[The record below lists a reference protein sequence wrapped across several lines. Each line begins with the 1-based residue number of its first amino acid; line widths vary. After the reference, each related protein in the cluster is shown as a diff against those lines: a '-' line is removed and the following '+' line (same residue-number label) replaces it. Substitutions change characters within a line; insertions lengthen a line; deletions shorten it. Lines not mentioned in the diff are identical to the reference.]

1 MISFV
6 IKEGY
11 EGRALRENTLPSL
24 KVLKVHIHVFILF
37 QCRSDNSYIL
47 VHSAVCD
54 FVKLLKVLT
63 DIKTGYNFIVY
74 ISTLPVFIEPWITKV
89 VLKIYLK
96 KKPRRANFFLNCQE
110 HSFDIKK
117 IRLALKFGAQTGLKS
132 SVRCYSL
139 SNVLKYAR
147 EAKISIEQLL
157 VYL

>member
-1 MISFV
+1 MICFV
-6 IKEGY
+6 INEGY

-96 KKPRRANFFLNCQE
+96 KNHVEQTFFKLSRAFIWYQE
-110 HSFDIKK
+110 NKACPQIRGSDWSK
-117 IRLALKFGAQTGLKS
+117 IFS
-132 SVRCYSL
+132 S
-139 SNVLKYAR
+139 
-147 EAKISIEQLL
+147 LL
-157 VYL
+157 FTK